1 MELFAVIFYH
11 RLCSLFKKF
20 KVTEVVVLGF
30 RVGVLVLVLLGG
42 GVASGE
48 KAFTIN
54 GVTTTVE
61 QVAVK
66 ETAAFYEIEKRR
78 YQLIEKLARQ
88 TYLEFF
94 WQQRAAKSKKSIVQE
109 KKDYLDKN
117 INLTKKQID
126 ETEKRF
132 KDHPQLSKLDDAKR
146 TAEVKKF
153 LRDSTERDLLN
164 GIVTTALNDKK
175 LRIDYPRPEEP
186 TFDFTI
192 RSNEP
197 VKYGPADSDIK
208 PIGCRRDD
216 CITIVEF
223 SEFQCP
229 FCARVL
235 PATREVMTRY
245 KGKVKWVVRD
255 FPLSFHNRA
264 KPAAVAARCA
274 LKQGKYWQMYSA
286 LFENQ
291 NALSDQDFIAYA
303 ERIKL
308 DKAKWQA
315 CVDKPAAELAFIDQ
329 NMQSGIKAGVTGTPA
344 FFINGRRLSGAV
356 PFDRFKQ
363 VIDEELAKK
372 QK

>member
-1 MELFAVIFYH
+1 M
-11 RLCSLFKKF
+11 RGLFKQF

-30 RVGVLVLVLLGG
+30 HVGVLVLSLLSS
-42 GVASGE
+42 GVAFGE

-54 GVTTTVE
+54 GVTTTLK
-61 QVAVK
+61 QVAEK
-66 ETAAFYEIEKRR
+66 EKAAFYEVEKRR
-78 YQLIEKLARQ
+78 YQLIEQLARQ
-88 TYLEFF
+88 RYLEFF
-94 WQQRAAKSKKSIVQE
+94 WQQQAAKSKKSIAQE
-109 KKDYLDKN
+109 KKDYFDKRVK
-117 INLTKKQID
+117 LSKQQID
-126 ETEKRF
+126 ETMKRF

-146 TAEVKKF
+146 AAEVKKF
-153 LRDSTERDLLN
+153 LRDSAERDLLN
-164 GIVTTALNDKK
+164 GIVTAALNDKK

-192 RSNEP
+192 RNNEP
-197 VKYGPADSDIK
+197 IKYGPADSDIK
-208 PIGCRRDD
+208 PVGCRGDD

-235 PATREVMTRY
+235 PAAQEVMTTY
-245 KGKVKWVVRD
+245 KGKVRWVVRD

-274 LKQGKYWQMYSA
+274 LKQDKYWQMYNT

-291 NALSDQDFIAYA
+291 SKLSDKDFIAYA
-303 ERIKL
+303 EQIKL

-329 NMQSGIKAGVTGTPA
+329 NMQSGIRAGVTGTPA

-356 PFDRFKQ
+356 PFVRFKQ
-363 VIDEELAKK
+363 IIDEELSKK

>member
-1 MELFAVIFYH
+1 M
-11 RLCSLFKKF
+11 
-20 KVTEVVVLGF
+20 LGF
-30 RVGVLVLVLLGG
+30 RVGVLVLFLLCG

-61 QVAVK
+61 HVATK
-66 ETAAFYEIEKRR
+66 ERAKFYEIEKRR
-78 YQLIEKLARQ
+78 YQLIEQLARQ
-88 TYLEFF
+88 KYLEFF
-94 WQQRAAKSKKSIVQE
+94 WQQRAAKSKKSIAQE
-109 KKDYLDKN
+109 KRDYFDKN
-117 INLTKKQID
+117 VNITKKQID
-126 ETEKRF
+126 ETAQRF

-153 LRDSTERDLLN
+153 LRDSAQRDLLN
-164 GIVTTALNDKK
+164 GVVSAALTDKR
-175 LRIDYPRPEEP
+175 LVIDYPRPEEP

-192 RSNEP
+192 SSNDP

-208 PIGCRRDD
+208 PVGCRGDD
-216 CITIVEF
+216 CVTIVEF

-245 KGKVKWVVRD
+245 KGKVRWVVRD

-274 LKQGKYWQMYSA
+274 LRQGKYWEMYSA
-286 LFENQ
+286 LFQNQ
-291 NALSDQDFIAYA
+291 NSLSDKDFIAYA

-308 DKAKWQA
+308 DKAKWKS
-315 CVDKPAAELAFIDQ
+315 CIDKPAAELAFIDQ

-363 VIDEELAKK
+363 IIDEELSKK

>member
-1 MELFAVIFYH
+1 M
-11 RLCSLFKKF
+11 
-20 KVTEVVVLGF
+20 LGF
-30 RVGVLVLVLLGG
+30 RVGVLVLFILGG

-54 GVTTTVE
+54 GVTTTVA
-61 QVAVK
+61 QVAAK
-66 ETAAFYEIEKRR
+66 EKAAFYEVEKRR
-78 YQLIEKLARQ
+78 YQLIEQLARQ
-88 TYLEFF
+88 KYLEFF
-94 WQQRAAKSKKSIVQE
+94 WQQRAAKSKKSIAQE
-109 KKDYLDKN
+109 KKDYFDKN
-117 INLTKKQID
+117 VNITKKQID
-126 ETEKRF
+126 EAAQRF

-153 LRDSTERDLLN
+153 LRDSAERGLLN
-164 GIVTTALNDKK
+164 GIVTTALSNKK
-175 LRIDYPRPEEP
+175 LSVDYPRPEEP
-186 TFDFTI
+186 TFGFTI

-197 VKYGPADSDIK
+197 VKYGPANSDIK
-208 PIGCRRDD
+208 PVSCRGDD

-245 KGKVKWVVRD
+245 KGNVRWVVRD

-274 LKQGKYWQMYSA
+274 LKQGKYWEMYSA

-291 NALSDQDFIAYA
+291 NSLSDKDFIAYA

-356 PFDRFKQ
+356 PFERFKQ
-363 VIDEELAKK
+363 IIDEELAKK

>member
-1 MELFAVIFYH
+1 M
-11 RLCSLFKKF
+11 
-20 KVTEVVVLGF
+20 LGF
-30 RVGVLVLVLLGG
+30 RIGVLVLSFLWG
-42 GVASGE
+42 GVALGE

-61 QVAVK
+61 QVATK
-66 ETAAFYEIEKRR
+66 EKAAFYEVEKRR
-78 YQLIEKLARQ
+78 YELIERLARQ
-88 TYLEFF
+88 KYLEFF
-94 WQQRAAKSKKSIVQE
+94 WQQRAAKSKKSIAQE
-109 KKDYLDKN
+109 KKDYFDKN
-117 INLTKKQID
+117 INITKKQID
-126 ETEKRF
+126 EMLQRF

-153 LRDSTERDLLN
+153 LRDSAERDLLA
-164 GIVTTALNDKK
+164 GIVTSGLSGKK

-186 TFDFTI
+186 TFDFSI

-197 VKYGPADSDIK
+197 IKYGPADSDIK
-208 PIGCRRDD
+208 PVGCQGND

-235 PATREVMTRY
+235 PATKEVMTRY
-245 KGKVKWVVRD
+245 KGKVRWVVRD

-274 LKQGKYWQMYSA
+274 LKQGKYWEMYSA

-291 NALSDQDFIAYA
+291 NALSDKDFITYA

-329 NMQSGIKAGVTGTPA
+329 NMQSGIRAGVTGTPA

-356 PFDRFKQ
+356 PFERFKRI
-363 VIDEELAKK
+363 IDEELAKK